1 MDKKTAKQHLNFL
14 LMVTSELPTTGLTS
28 GKTSFINSTLKH
40 LFEMLE
46 VNTTGASI
54 YPSNKIHITSKRQ
67 LIYQFNL
74 ENLLI
79 ETERTRYRKTDK
91 DGISRSEYFL
101 SRKVRITAQEIYALA
116 YAIAFYEAETTF
128 SVESKIAKV
137 FVLVQNWAGYYD
149 HSLTPVT
156 AMLNKH
162 FEMVVKTFEKEDNV
176 TFEQL
181 GDMISSAIFDTNFS
195 SKFKKKDFS
204 TPNLDIEYIE
214 NPIFPARVKGVNV

>member
-1 MDKKTAKQHLNFL
+1 MDKKTARQHLKFL
-14 LMVTSELPTTGLTS
+14 LMVTSELPATGLTS
-28 GKTSFINSTLKH
+28 GKTSFINSTLKY
-40 LFEMLE
+40 LFETLE
-46 VNTTGASI
+46 VNKTGASI

-79 ETERTRYRKTDK
+79 ETEKTRYRKTDK
-91 DGISRSEYFL
+91 DGISRLEYIL
-101 SRKVRITAQEIYALA
+101 SRKVRITAQEIFSLA
-116 YAIAFYEAETTF
+116 YAIAFYEAEITS

-137 FVLVQNWAGYYD
+137 FVLVQNWAGYD
-149 HSLTPVT
+149 EHNLTPVT
-156 AMLNKH
+156 AVLKEH

-181 GDMISSAIFDTNFS
+181 GDKISSTIFNTNFS
-195 SKFKKKDFS
+195 SKLKKKDLS
-204 TPNLDIEYIE
+204 TPNLDIEYIK